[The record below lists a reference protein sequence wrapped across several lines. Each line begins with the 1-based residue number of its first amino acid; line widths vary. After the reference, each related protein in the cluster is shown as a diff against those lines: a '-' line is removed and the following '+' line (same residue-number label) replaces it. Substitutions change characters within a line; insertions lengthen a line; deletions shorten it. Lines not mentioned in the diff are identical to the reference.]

1 MADIFISYSRNDRPR
16 VQALADALAAHG
28 WSVWW
33 DRQIAA
39 GRTFDNVIA
48 EALTAARCVVV
59 VWSNA
64 SIASDWVREEADEG
78 RRRSILVPVLFD
90 GVRPPLGFGRIQ
102 AADLGDWHGD
112 TTTDAFRALIADI
125 TAMLGAPAAAAAT
138 GPVEPASAST
148 PPATPP
154 RVPPP
159 RADTTEPRQ
168 AVAISRSRVTWLAG
182 SVAAAA
188 LVLLLAYRGLS
199 GDAAGQPSPVRSAAD
214 KPALKLASMLAE
226 DSEPLASG
234 VAYAVYEARQ
244 DAEGSRKQVVT
255 SAAYAGPPRFD
266 LAPGRYY
273 VTAEHGAAMAATELE
288 VPAQTLVQ
296 QTLNLHA
303 GILRPTARLSPATPA
318 LESGVEYDVFDA
330 VQDAEGNRKRVT
342 GSAAYAGPPQFVVP
356 AGRYYVTAQYASA
369 SAALEVT
376 IAEGDNT
383 ALPFDLKAGV
393 LLATAVLSDGSA
405 PLPTGVEYSV
415 DEAVKDAEGR
425 AKRVVSSAAYAGP
438 PRLPVSAGRYT
449 VTATH
454 GNATAS
460 TEVTLAAGETKP
472 IVLNLHA
479 GILALSSIGPTGQRL
494 DTGVSYE
501 VYEAAKD
508 AEGSRKRVTTS
519 AAYAGPP
526 RFQLPRG
533 RYYVTASARDGTSE
547 AAIDVPEGV
556 TTPLELRLRSGPDSR

>member
-28 WSVWW
+28 WTVWW

-125 TAMLGAPAAAAAT
+125 TAMLGAPAAAAA
-138 GPVEPASAST
+138 PVTE
-148 PPATPP
+148 ATPP
-154 RVPPP
+154 RTQ
-159 RADTTEPRQ
+159 TTEPRP
-168 AVAISRSRVTWLAG
+168 AVAISRPNVTWLAG

-188 LVLLLAYRGLS
+188 IVLLLAYRALS
-199 GDAAGQPSPVRSAAD
+199 GDAAGQPSPVNSSSD
-214 KPALKLASMLAE
+214 KPALKLAAMLAK

-234 VAYAVYEARQ
+234 VAYEVYEARQ
-244 DAEGSRKQVVT
+244 DAEGNRKQVVT

-273 VTAEHGAAMAATELE
+273 VTAEHGAAMAATELD

-330 VQDAEGNRKRVT
+330 AQDAEGNRKRVT
-342 GSAAYAGPPQFVVP
+342 RSAAYAGPPRFVVP
-356 AGRYYVTAQYASA
+356 AGRYYVTAQHASA

-393 LLATAVLSDGSA
+393 LLPTAVLSDGSA
-405 PLPTGVEYSV
+405 PLPTGVEYTV

-438 PRLPVSAGRYT
+438 PRLPMSAGRYT

-479 GILALSSIGPTGQRL
+479 GILALSSSGPSGQRL

-547 AAIDVPEGV
+547 AEIDVPEGV
-556 TTPLELRLRSGPDSR
+556 TAPLELRLRSGTDSR